1 MRKQFNYY
9 EVGHIE
15 DSTSLYHSVLRSR
28 GLTEEKVNLL
38 VNTPKECMEDWKH
51 LSNVEQGVDLLIEAV
66 NEDWEIGLLVDC
78 DVDGI
83 TSSAQF
89 YRYLTKYKPNV
100 KITLLHHN
108 GKQHGLSDDITVPN
122 NIQLL
127 CILDAGSNDI
137 EQEKELVAKGVKI
150 LVIDHHLIE
159 DGWEEIENVVLI
171 NNQQSPNYVNKSI
184 SGSGVTY
191 KFLKA
196 MDSRLGVN
204 LADDYIDLA
213 GMGCLGDIMDGTEL
227 DTRYIMNCAI
237 DMDIVKNPFMKL
249 LIQEKILKNGKLNL
263 TSLAW
268 NVIPTINS
276 VMRLGT
282 MQERLAVFN
291 AFISDEDEVIKEG
304 LKKANSC
311 KSRQDRQKKKALEMC
326 KQYIEDN
333 KLTEYPIIAIDVT
346 NLYDDSGLNGVV
358 ANALGSEY
366 NRPIVVVGGKEEVV
380 RGSCRNTNEELLS
393 NFKEWCMQSGLFEM
407 AMGHEQAFGSMVKKD
422 NLQKIMDLGKQQLGT
437 STEIEK
443 TYAVEKAI
451 DFSKLNKK
459 DVVAIGKLEDLWCTN
474 IKEPIFLIKNVKI
487 NSAKVERLGSRNN
500 VLRFKVGDF
509 VFIKMFLS
517 NDFYDR
523 ITLKDKK
530 AFGSVNLKMD
540 VLCKFKANEW
550 EGNITPQME
559 IIDILSEEDNAVDL
573 SDIF

>member
-1 MRKQFNYY
+1 MKKQFNYY

-28 GLTEEKVNLL
+28 GLTEEDVNLL
-38 VNTPKECMEDWKH
+38 INTPIECVEDWRH
-51 LSNVEQGVDLLIEAV
+51 LNNIDKGVDLLVEALE
-66 NEDWEIGLLVDC
+66 NDWKIGLLVDPDC
-78 DVDGI
+78 DGV

-89 YRYLTKYKPNV
+89 YRYLIKCKPDI
-100 KITLLHHN
+100 KITLLHHS
-108 GKQHGLSDDITVPN
+108 GKQHGLSDDIAIPKD
-122 NIQLL
+122 IQLL
-127 CILDAGSNDI
+127 CILDAGSNNI
-137 EQEKELVAKGVKI
+137 KEEKELVDRGVKV

-159 DGWEEIENVVLI
+159 EDWEEVRGVVLI
-171 NNQQSPNYVNKSI
+171 NNQQSPKYKNKSI

-196 MDSRLGVN
+196 MDNKLGAN
-204 LADDYIDLA
+204 FAEDYIDLA
-213 GMGCLGDIMDGTEL
+213 GMGCLGDIMDGTVL
-227 DTRYIMNCAI
+227 DTRYIMNCSVNI
-237 DMDIVKNPFMKL
+237 NMIKNPFMKL
-249 LIQEKILKNGKLNL
+249 LIQEKILKSGKLNL

-291 AFISDEDEVIKEG
+291 AFISDDEQVIKDG

-326 KQYIEDN
+326 KQYIESN
-333 KLTEYPIIAIDVT
+333 NLTEYPIIAIDVT
-346 NLYDDSGLNGVV
+346 DLYDDSGLNGVV

-366 NRPIVVVGGKEEVV
+366 NRPIVVVGGRDEIV
-380 RGSCRNTNEELLS
+380 RGSCRNTNEELIP
-393 NFKEWCMQSGLFEM
+393 NFKEWCTNSGLFE
-407 AMGHEQAFGSMVKKD
+407 ANLGHENAHGCIIKKD
-422 NLQKIMDLGKQQLGT
+422 NLQKIMELGKEQLGT

-459 DVVAIGKLEDLWCTN
+459 DVIAIGKLEDLWCTN
-474 IKEPIFLIKNVKI
+474 IKEPIFLVKNVKI

-509 VFIKMFLS
+509 TFIKMFLS
-517 NDFYDR
+517 GEFYDR

-530 AFGSVNLKMD
+530 AFGSINLKMD

-550 EGNITPQME
+550 EGNVYPQME
-559 IIDILSEEDNAVDL
+559 VIDITSEEDSIVDL